1 MLTKFQLFVV
11 STLPVWLILFA
22 KNIPYW
28 YEDNSSLP
36 SLLVLAVAAIFSLY
50 GLYLIY
56 CIRFKLKGSPN
67 SLPVT
72 IVEVKD
78 KTSEYVNSLST
89 LFSLFPFVSSDVE
102 TPKDLIVALLILG
115 VVYVCFTKSN
125 LYYSNPVLALLGLKI
140 GEVVTS
146 EDCKELPTNSI
157 VIYRGELRETMSPYV
172 VDDKV
177 YFLV

>member
-11 STLPVWLILFA
+11 STLPIWLILLV
-22 KNIPYW
+22 KNIPCW
-28 YEDNSSLP
+28 CECDSSLP
-36 SLLVLAVAAIFSLY
+36 SLLMLAIASVFFIY
-50 GLYLIY
+50 GSYLIY
-56 CIRFKLKGSPN
+56 CVCFKLKGSPDL
-67 SLPVT
+67 LPVP
-72 IVEVKD
+72 IGKVKD

-89 LFSLFPFVSSDVE
+89 LFSLFPFVSSDVA
-102 TPKDLIVALLILG
+102 TPKDLVVASLILV
-115 VVYVCFTKSN
+115 VVYICFTQSN

-146 EDCKELPTNSI
+146 EDCKGLPTNSI
-157 VIYRGELRETMSPYV
+157 VIYQGELRDTMSPYV